1 MGILIIKESVSDCYG
16 NADADKVWE
25 NNLVIT
31 ENDVSRERDKWPLT
45 VGIVYSN
52 CQEKKKRK

>member
-1 MGILIIKESVSDCYG
+1 MVIQIKSE
-16 NADADKVWE
+16 K

-45 VGIVYSN
+45 VGIVHNN
-52 CQEKKKRK
+52 CRGKKHK